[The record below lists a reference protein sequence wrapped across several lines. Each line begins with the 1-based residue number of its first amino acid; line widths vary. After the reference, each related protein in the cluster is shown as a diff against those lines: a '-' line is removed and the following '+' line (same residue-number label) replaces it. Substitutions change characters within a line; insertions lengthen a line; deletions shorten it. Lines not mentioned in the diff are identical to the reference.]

1 MVYIMDKKLVKFIEE
16 EYQMAVTSGNMDDI
30 SAYIHEVVGACSYEY
45 ERTGDW
51 DALNLWTNEWGDK
64 FTALLEK

>member
-1 MVYIMDKKLVKFIEE
+1 MDKKLVEFIEE

-51 DALNLWTNEWGDK
+51 DALNLWTNEWRDK
-64 FTALLEK
+64 FTTLLEK

>member
-1 MVYIMDKKLVKFIEE
+1 MEKKLVKFIEN
-16 EYQMAVTSGNMDDI
+16 EYQMAVTSGDMNDI
-30 SAYIHEVVGACSYEY
+30 SFYIHEVVGACAYEY

-51 DALNLWTNEWGDK
+51 DALNLWTHEWKDK

>member
-1 MVYIMDKKLVKFIEE
+1 MDKKLVKFIEE

-51 DALNLWTNEWGDK
+51 NALNLWTDEWRDK
-64 FTALLEK
+64 FAALLEK

>member
-1 MVYIMDKKLVKFIEE
+1 MDKKLIKFIEE

-51 DALNLWTNEWGDK
+51 DALNLWTNEWRDK
-64 FTALLEK
+64 FNELLEK

>member
-1 MVYIMDKKLVKFIEE
+1 MDKTLIKFIKEQ
-16 EYQMAVTSGNMDDI
+16 YQMAVTSRDMDDI
-30 SAYIHEVVGACSYEY
+30 SAYMDAVVGACSYEY

-51 DALNLWTNEWGDK
+51 NALNLWTHAWKDK